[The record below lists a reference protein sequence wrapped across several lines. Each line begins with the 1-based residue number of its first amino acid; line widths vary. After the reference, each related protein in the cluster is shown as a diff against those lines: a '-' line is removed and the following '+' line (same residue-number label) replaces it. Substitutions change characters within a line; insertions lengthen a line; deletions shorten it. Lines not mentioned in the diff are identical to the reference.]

1 MSSWRPSASPSKPTA
16 VEMAVE
22 PERGPRARTVILLV
36 AALVAAVLGVNL
48 LSALIP
54 GLDGVLASLP
64 LVVLVLVGGTTV
76 VLGRALRR

>member
-1 MSSWRPSASPSKPTA
+1 
-16 VEMAVE
+16 MAVE
-22 PERGPRARTVILLV
+22 PEPGPRARTVILLV

-76 VLGRALRR
+76 VLGRTLRR

>member
-1 MSSWRPSASPSKPTA
+1 
-16 VEMAVE
+16 MAAQ

-36 AALVAAVLGVNL
+36 AALVVAVLGVNL

>member
-1 MSSWRPSASPSKPTA
+1 
-16 VEMAVE
+16 MAAQ

-76 VLGRALRR
+76 VLGRALRRSRSR